1 MCFRYNMNKKN
12 KFLLAGDKLISN
24 MHLKQAVLLNYLLK
38 TKKRYKS
45 LKKQEIQDMFTQ
57 AN

>member
-38 TKKRYKS
+38 TKKRYKN
-45 LKKQEIQDMFTQ
+45 LKKQEIQDMFTH